1 MKYRMSYSEQEKR
14 EHVRA
19 CLAELEKGN
28 TIVSYVET
36 QNFSRSAM
44 NTWLKEY
51 RHEVVPDTISNR
63 NNISF
68 VQVKEDSQ
76 QQQTSTDLMTIHVGT
91 IAIDISSAI
100 SDDQLKRILFTL
112 KEIS

>member
-1 MKYRMSYSEQEKR
+1 MSYSDREKR
-14 EHVRA
+14 EHVRS

-28 TIVSYVET
+28 TIGSYVET

-51 RHEVVPDTISNR
+51 RHEVVSKNKSNR
-63 NNISF
+63 DKISF

-76 QQQTSTDLMTIHVGT
+76 RKQASTDLMTIHVGA
-91 IAIDISSAI
+91 IAIDLPSAI
-100 SDDQLKRILFTL
+100 SDDQLKRILLTL